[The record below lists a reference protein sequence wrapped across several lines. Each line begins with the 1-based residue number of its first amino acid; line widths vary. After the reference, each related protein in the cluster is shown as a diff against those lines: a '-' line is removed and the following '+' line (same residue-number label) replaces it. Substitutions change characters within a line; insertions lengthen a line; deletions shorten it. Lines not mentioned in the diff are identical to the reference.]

1 MNPRRVHDL
10 MREHF
15 PAFDAAKVEWTNVVE
30 REGPNTQ
37 LLESILERHISAP
50 EVLVE
55 VHRKLGAMVTHAEA
69 AGYISAH
76 IGEGQIRVAD
86 RGFTSFV
93 VVAQNGVATG
103 WRAHDG

>member
-1 MNPRRVHDL
+1 

-15 PAFDAAKVEWTNVVE
+15 PEFDAAKVEWTNIVE

-37 LLESILERHISAP
+37 LLESVLVRHISAP
-50 EVLVE
+50 DVLVE
-55 VHRKLGAMVTHAEA
+55 VHRKLGALVSLREA

-86 RGFTSFV
+86 REFTSFV
-93 VVAQNGVATG
+93 VVAKNGVVTG
-103 WRAHDG
+103 WSNHDA